1 MKKGCG
7 CGSPAPSSKTD
18 DEYLL
23 VKAIGNSPS
32 VCGDPTEDDNDD
44 STQCAKSEPE
54 YDSSMS
60 DFVVPSVGG
69 TVSVQVCNA
78 EVYSVNQWIQF
89 SGSLLIVQ
97 IVSIVG
103 NTLQVRNACP
113 SGEEIVTNPEAGLLV
128 PRNTRFFTVGAPEC
142 ISEEER
148 MNQILEALSGAEEIC
163 TPDLLESG
171 NQAVVQPVGLVQS
184 DPGNTGFQRCIRRIF
199 GFLMD
204 AGSPFFTQIKNIA
217 ESDVSLYRR
226 LGINKS
232 TREVR
237 EFPNYGDYAGLTAG
251 SQYMMGVKQNGAEYL
266 IGPSYGFKPMFVT
279 IYENPSDPLSNVTT
293 VTPAAAIMI
302 NRDFNLNVP
311 EISGIRSN
319 QDHVWALVHLDLNIL
334 YPPDQARLVKKFAV
348 YLNNDFATLAQ
359 WIRTS
364 EQSGPGGTQICI
376 PVKINKSDWKLNLKV
391 EQSFVE
397 ATGYQLRV
405 YVRGVWF

>member
-23 VKAIGNSPS
+23 VKAVGNAPS
-32 VCGDPTEDDNDD
+32 VCGDPAEEEDP
-44 STQCAKSEPE
+44 STQCAKTEPE
-54 YDSSMS
+54 FDSSMS

-89 SGSLLIVQ
+89 AGSGLVVQ

-113 SGEEIVTNPEAGLLV
+113 SGEEIVTNPEAGLLI
-128 PRNTRFFTVGAPEC
+128 PRNTRFFTVGRPEC
-142 ISEEER
+142 LSEEDR

-171 NQAVVQPVGLVQS
+171 AQASVQPVGLVQS
-184 DPGNTGFQRCIRRIF
+184 DPGDTGFQRCIRRIY
-199 GFLMD
+199 GFLMN
-204 AGSPFFTQIKNIA
+204 AGSPFFSQIKNVA
-217 ESDVSLYRR
+217 ESDTSLYRR

-237 EFPNYGDYAGLTAG
+237 ELPNFGDYAGLDSS
-251 SQYMMGVKQNGAEYL
+251 SQYMTGFKQNGAEYP

-279 IYENPSDPLSNVTT
+279 VFENPSDPLSLATT
-293 VTPAAAIMI
+293 LSPASTTI
-302 NRDFNLNVP
+302 RDTDFNLNVP
-311 EISGIRSN
+311 EISSIISN
-319 QDHVWALVHLDLNIL
+319 QDHVWALIHLEYMMLH
-334 YPPDQARLVKKFAV
+334 PPIQARDNKKFAL
-348 YLNNDFATLAQ
+348 YLNGVFATMAH
-359 WIRTS
+359 WMRDS
-364 EQSGPGGTQICI
+364 EQTGPGGSQICI
-376 PVKINKSDWKLNLKV
+376 PVKVLKSDWKLNLKI
-391 EQSFVE
+391 EQTIPDP
-397 ATGYQLRV
+397 TGYQLRI